1 MVQREVDGPGQQS
14 WEAPAAEGNLRKAQP
29 GTSRSPSAG
38 LGRLAPLHA
47 SKAICRFSFDGR
59 QFQSTHWVTIPS
71 VCTPGW
77 WPCCPS
83 ASEHCSDP
91 SCIENIVPESPDADT
106 SLSQCCGLGE
116 ITAMWWLFSASRVGL
131 TYVRMCFI
139 AGVHIRDAD
148 HQSQRELRRKLQMW
162 GHL

>member
-1 MVQREVDGPGQQS
+1 MDLASKAGKHLQLKETFERHSRVRAGAPLQGLAGSLLCMRQR
-14 WEAPAAEGNLRKAQP
+14 
-29 GTSRSPSAG
+29 PSAG
-38 LGRLAPLHA
+38 SALRDV
-47 SKAICRFSFDGR
+47 SSR
-59 QFQSTHWVTIPS
+59 
-71 VCTPGW
+71 TPTELPFPVFVLQGGG
-77 WPCCPS
+77 PAAPS

-131 TYVRMCFI
+131 KYVRMRFI

-148 HQSQRELRRKLQMW
+148 HQSQRELRRKLQM
-162 GHL
+162 